1 MKELKEKQT
10 DVCQH
15 VSNKMP
21 TQHSKMFK
29 MLILKTG
36 VRFFCQAKRKSVS
49 KTIMDILLFNFGH

>member
-29 MLILKTG
+29 MLILKLE
-36 VRFFCQAKRKSVS
+36 SVS
-49 KTIMDILLFNFGH
+49 FVKL